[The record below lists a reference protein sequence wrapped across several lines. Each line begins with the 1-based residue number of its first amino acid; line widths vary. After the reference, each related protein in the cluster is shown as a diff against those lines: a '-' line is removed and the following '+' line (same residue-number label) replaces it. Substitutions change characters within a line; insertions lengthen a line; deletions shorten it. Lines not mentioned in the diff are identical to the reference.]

1 MQRLLSFLLFLV
13 LAACSQPQQAKRT
26 NVYFDLK
33 GFLDQQIA
41 TLNARKPLVSKTA
54 LVGEQPE
61 THQTKQVDWAKELE
75 LFEQTDLNKPAYA
88 NSYFTEEI
96 SKTTTTYRLK
106 ADEDLSVQ
114 FLEVIKDEKT
124 GQPLKVKAT
133 LRTKNYLY
141 ESERNLS
148 LTAANGQLTAYEI
161 EGFQQM
167 FYGDPE
173 PFHLEGRIL
182 ESLK

>member
-1 MQRLLSFLLFLV
+1 MQRLLPLLLL

-26 NVYFDLK
+26 NAYFDLK
-33 GFLDQQIA
+33 GFLNGQIA
-41 TLNARKPLVSKTA
+41 ALNAQKPLVSKTA

-61 THQTKQVDWAKELE
+61 THQTVPVDWARELE
-75 LFEQTDLNKPAYA
+75 LFEQADLNKPAYA

-106 ADEDLSVQ
+106 SGEDLPVQ
-114 FLEVIKDEKT
+114 YLEVIKDENT

-141 ESERNLS
+141 ESERTLS
-148 LTAANGQLTAYEI
+148 LTAQNGRLAAYEI
-161 EGFQQM
+161 DGFQQM

-182 ESLK
+182 E

>member
-1 MQRLLSFLLFLV
+1 MQRLLPLLFL
-13 LAACSQPQQAKRT
+13 LAACSQPQQAKRINT
-26 NVYFDLK
+26 YFDLK

-41 TLNARKPLVSKTA
+41 ALNAQKPLVSKTA

-61 THQTKQVDWAKELE
+61 THQTRQVDWAKELE
-75 LFEQTDLNKPAYA
+75 LFEQADLNKPAYA

-96 SKTTTTYRLK
+96 SKSTTTYRLK

-148 LTAANGQLTAYEI
+148 LTAQNGRLTSYEI
-161 EGFQQM
+161 DGFQQL

-182 ESLK
+182 K

>member
-1 MQRLLSFLLFLV
+1 MKRFLPFLLL

-41 TLNARKPLVSKTA
+41 ALNTQKPLVSKTA
-54 LVGEQPE
+54 LVGAQPE
-61 THQTKQVDWAKELE
+61 THQTRQVDWVRELE
-75 LFEQTDLNKPAYA
+75 LFEQADLNKPAYA

-96 SKTTTTYRLK
+96 SKSTTTYRLK
-106 ADEDLSVQ
+106 SGEDLPVQ
-114 FLEVIKDEKT
+114 YLEIIKDEKS

-148 LTAANGQLTAYEI
+148 LTAQNGRLTEYDI
-161 EGFQQM
+161 EGFQQL
-167 FYGDPE
+167 FYGEPE

-182 ESLK
+182 E

>member
-1 MQRLLSFLLFLV
+1 MQRLLSFLLF

-41 TLNARKPLVSKTA
+41 ALNAQKPLVSKTV

-61 THQTKQVDWAKELE
+61 TRQTRPVDWVKELD
-75 LFEQTDLNKPAYA
+75 LFGQADLNKPAYA

-106 ADEDLSVQ
+106 LGEDLPVQ
-114 FLEVIKDEKT
+114 YLEVIKDENT
-124 GQPLKVKAT
+124 NQLLKVKAT

-161 EGFQQM
+161 EGFQQL

>member
-1 MQRLLSFLLFLV
+1 MQRLLPLLLL

-26 NVYFDLK
+26 NAYFDLK
-33 GFLDQQIA
+33 GYLDQQIVG
-41 TLNARKPLVSKTA
+41 LNTRRPLVSKTA

-61 THQTKQVDWAKELE
+61 TRQTRQVDWAKELD
-75 LFEQTDLNKPAYA
+75 LFAQADLNKPAYA
-88 NSYFTEEI
+88 SSYFTEEI

-106 ADEDLSVQ
+106 SGEDLPVQ
-114 FLEVIKDEKT
+114 YLEVIRDEKT
-124 GQPLKVKAT
+124 AQPLKVKAT

-141 ESERNLS
+141 ESERTLS
-148 LTAANGQLTAYEI
+148 LTARNGRLAEYEV
-161 EGFQQM
+161 EGFQQL

-182 ESLK
+182 ELLPAD

>member
-1 MQRLLSFLLFLV
+1 MKRLLPLLL
-13 LAACSQPQQAKRT
+13 LLTACSQPQQAKRT

-41 TLNARKPLVSKTA
+41 TLNAGKPLVSKTA

-61 THQTKQVDWAKELE
+61 THQTRQVDWARELE
-75 LFEQTDLNKPAYA
+75 LFEQADLNKPAYA
-88 NSYFTEEI
+88 NSYFIEEI

-106 ADEDLSVQ
+106 SGEDLPVQ
-114 FLEVIKDEKT
+114 YLEVIKDEKT
-124 GQPLKVKAT
+124 AQPLKVKAT

-148 LTAANGQLTAYEI
+148 LTAQNGRLMGYDI
-161 EGFQQM
+161 NGFQQM

-182 ESLK
+182 E

>member
-1 MQRLLSFLLFLV
+1 MQRLLPFLLL
-13 LAACSQPQQAKRT
+13 LAACSQPRQANRT
-26 NVYFDLK
+26 NAYFDLK

-41 TLNARKPLVSKTA
+41 ALNVEKPLVSKTA
-54 LVGEQPE
+54 LAGEQPE
-61 THQTKQVDWAKELE
+61 TRQTRRVDWAKELE
-75 LFEQTDLNKPAYA
+75 LFGQADLNKPAYA

-96 SKTTTTYRLK
+96 SRTTTTYRLK
-106 ADEDLSVQ
+106 SDEDLPVQ
-114 FLEVIKDEKT
+114 YLEVIKDEKT

-141 ESERNLS
+141 ESERTLS
-148 LTAANGQLTAYEI
+148 LTARNGRLTGYEI
-161 EGFQQM
+161 EGFQQL

-182 ESLK
+182 NQPAAD

>member
-1 MQRLLSFLLFLV
+1 MLRLCPFLFL
-13 LAACSQPQQAKRT
+13 LAACSPPQQVKQT
-26 NVYFDLK
+26 NAYFDLK
-33 GFLDQQIA
+33 GFLARQIT
-41 TLNARKPLVSKTA
+41 TLNAQKPLVSKTV

-61 THQTKQVDWAKELE
+61 THQTRQVDWVKELE
-75 LFEQTDLNKPAYA
+75 LFEQADLNKPAYVS
-88 NSYFTEEI
+88 SYFTEEI

-106 ADEDLSVQ
+106 SGEDLPVQ
-114 FLEVIKDEKT
+114 YLEVIKDENT
-124 GQPLKVKAT
+124 GQPLKMKAT

-148 LTAANGQLTAYEI
+148 LTARNGQLTEYGI
-161 EGFQQM
+161 EGFQQL

-182 ESLK
+182 AESR

>member
-1 MQRLLSFLLFLV
+1 MKPFLPLLLL

-26 NVYFDLK
+26 SVYFDLK

-41 TLNARKPLVSKTA
+41 ALNAQNPLVSKTA
-54 LVGEQPE
+54 LVSGQPE
-61 THQTKQVDWAKELE
+61 THQTRQVDWVKELE
-75 LFEQTDLNKPAYA
+75 LFEQADLNKPAYV

-106 ADEDLSVQ
+106 SDEDLPVQ
-114 FLEVIKDEKT
+114 YLEVIKDEKT

-141 ESERNLS
+141 ESERTLS
-148 LTAANGQLTAYEI
+148 LTARNGRLAEYEI
-161 EGFQQM
+161 DGFQQM

-182 ESLK
+182 E